1 MTSWR
6 SALVALASAAA
17 IGAAF
22 PRHASAQQ
30 QVAAVSSA
38 PPAPPVSPA
47 VIVAGRSIFH
57 GQGGCF
63 VCHGEKLEGGPI
75 APTLRAH
82 EWKDAK
88 GGSLAAILGVIL
100 HGVPGTAM
108 VSHPNGISDSS
119 AVRVAT
125 YVWAVSHGAANP

>member
-1 MTSWR
+1 MR
-6 SALVALASAAA
+6 YPNSALVALASAATIA
-17 IGAAF
+17 LAL
-22 PRHASAQQ
+22 PRSLSAQQ
-30 QVAAVSSA
+30 AVATSGPLSTS
-38 PPAPPVSPA
+38 PVSPA
-47 VIVAGRSIFH
+47 AVSAGRAIFH

-63 VCHGEKLEGGPI
+63 VCHGEKLEGGVG
-75 APTLRAH
+75 PTLRAH

-88 GGSLAAILGVIL
+88 GGSLAAILSVVL